1 MPTLIANQAI
11 VSTYSV
17 GQPLP
22 VIVSLGGINSA
33 GRSSMHHAYARLVE
47 DVLGAPQRAAML
59 AALGQLA
66 GAEAKDEESLLKGSL
81 LRRLSRSHFDPTH
94 LAWNQR
100 LPTRSNGSPVSFEVH
115 KRHLP
120 SPLPED
126 WTLLSGEDDDH
137 VRVQIVGEQEFLLP
151 THREFEVKVAS
162 QLPEGFDP
170 AALYPSRNHPRGL
183 AMSVYA
189 ASDALGYLGLDW
201 DRLSTSLP
209 ADQISVYAG
218 SAMGQLDDAG
228 TGGML
233 KARYRGGRV
242 TSKYCPLGL
251 AQMPADFV
259 NAYVLGTSGSTGATL
274 GACASFLY
282 NLRHAVHDIRSGR
295 ARVAFVGSAEAPV
308 TPEVMEGYAAMG
320 ALASDKALRQLDGLS
335 HEAQIDYRRACR
347 PFGDN
352 CGFTIGESA
361 QFLVLFDD
369 RLALETG
376 ASVLGSAADVF
387 INADGYKKSISGPGV
402 GNYVTMAK
410 AAACARAI
418 VGEKGVREGGFVQ
431 AHGTG
436 TPQNR
441 VTESAILSRVAGAF
455 GIDQWPVAAIKCYLG
470 HSLASASGDQIATTL
485 GVWANGWLPGIRSTE
500 AIADDVSTAHLDF
513 GLEHRELDLSTQRY
527 ALVNAKGFGGNNAS
541 ATLLS
546 PLQTVDMLRARHGE
560 KALTQWEHANEAV
573 LQSREEREARVIR
586 GEESPRYRFDHG
598 VLQDAAVSFDDDSI
612 RIGDASVSLSLED
625 PFADIG

>member
-1 MPTLIANQAI
+1 M
-11 VSTYSV
+11 STYSV